1 MSGRK
6 YTKEDIFRIVEEED
20 VEFIRLQF
28 CDIFGK
34 AKNVAVTVSQLDK
47 ALNNECIVDIC
58 GLEGFADGEESDMFL
73 YPEYDTFDIYPWRPQ
88 TGKVARMFCSLY
100 TMNHQP
106 FQSDPRFVLKK
117 IVKKA
122 ADMGLTFEISPRQ
135 EFFLFSLDDNAQP
148 TTLTHEY
155 AGYMDVAPADTG
167 ENVRRDIILNLEQMD
182 FDVTASHHEGA
193 PGQHEIDFHWEN
205 MDRAADMI
213 LTFRMAV
220 KTIAR
225 KHGLYATFLPKPTEG
240 VSGSGMHIN
249 FLCRDRLGKN
259 MFYDKDDKRG
269 LSETAYHFIAGI
281 LEHIQGITLVTNPL
295 VNSYKRLVP
304 GYGAPVDI
312 AWSSKSSNRSALIRI
327 PSRRGDSTR
336 IELRNPDSTCNPYLA
351 FALCVA
357 AGLDGI
363 ERGLEPPEEVIDN
376 LFKKTRKELESIKVG
391 MLPQTLGEAITQYE
405 KDDFVRGILG
415 DQIFE
420 LFLDAK
426 RKEWY
431 DFRKCVSRWEINEY
445 LNKY

>member
-1 MSGRK
+1 
-6 YTKEDIFRIVEEED
+6 
-20 VEFIRLQF
+20 
-28 CDIFGK
+28 
-34 AKNVAVTVSQLDK
+34 
-47 ALNNECIVDIC
+47 
-58 GLEGFADGEESDMFL
+58 
-73 YPEYDTFDIYPWRPQ
+73 
-88 TGKVARMFCSLY
+88 
-100 TMNHQP
+100 
-106 FQSDPRFVLKK
+106 
-117 IVKKA
+117 
-122 ADMGLTFEISPRQ
+122 
-135 EFFLFSLDDNAQP
+135 
-148 TTLTHEY
+148 
-155 AGYMDVAPADTG
+155 
-167 ENVRRDIILNLEQMD
+167 
-182 FDVTASHHEGA
+182 
-193 PGQHEIDFHWEN
+193 
-205 MDRAADMI
+205 
-213 LTFRMAV
+213 MAV

-225 KHGLYATFLPKPTEG
+225 KHGLYATFLPKPAEG

-259 MFYDKDDKRG
+259 MFYDENDKRG

-281 LEHIQGITLVTNPL
+281 LEHIRGITLVTNPL

-327 PSRRGDSTR
+327 PSRRGDMTR

-376 LFKKTRKELESIKVG
+376 LFKKSRKELESIKVG
-391 MLPQTLGEAITQYE
+391 MLPQTLGEAIAWYE
-405 KDDFVRGILG
+405 KDDFVREILG

-431 DFRKCVSRWEINEY
+431 EFRKCVSRWEIKEY